1 MQIYKGIE
9 NLPDWKN
16 PVVAVGA
23 FDGVHLGHVRI
34 LRFLCEQAAR
44 VGGTSVVLTFDP
56 HPRTVL
62 HPESSFFTINSLD
75 KNLKLIEKQGVDAT
89 IVLPFTLAFSQ
100 MTYQQFIQ
108 EVIME
113 TLHAH
118 TLVMGPNHAF
128 GRHREGHHD
137 NIKEYCHEQSLQVV
151 DIPEEMWHSA
161 GVHSA
166 VIREHILKKDWET
179 VDAMLGYSY
188 KLNNQQPIN
197 LQ

>member
-1 MQIYKGIE
+1 MLIYKGIE
-9 NLPDWKN
+9 TLTEWKN

-34 LRFLCEQAAR
+34 LRFLCEQAVR

-62 HPESSFFTINSLD
+62 HPDSSFFTINGLD
-75 KNLKLIEKQGVDAT
+75 DNLKLIEKQGVDIT
-89 IVLPFTLAFSQ
+89 IVLPFSLELSR

-108 EVIME
+108 EVIMG

-128 GRHREGHHD
+128 GHHREGHHD
-137 NIKEYCHEQSLQVV
+137 NIKESCREHSLHVV

-166 VIREHILKKDWET
+166 VIREHIRKRDWET
-179 VDAMLGYSY
+179 VDAMLGYEY
-188 KLNNQQPIN
+188 RRKT
-197 LQ
+197 

>member
-1 MQIYKGIE
+1 MLIYKGIE
-9 NLPDWKN
+9 DLPKWEN
-16 PVVAVGA
+16 PVVVVGA

-34 LRFLCEQAAR
+34 LRFLCEQAER

-62 HPESSFFTINSLD
+62 HPDSSFFTINSLEE
-75 KNLKLIEKQGVDAT
+75 NLKLIEKQGVDAT
-89 IVLPFTLAFSQ
+89 VVLPFSLEFSQ

-108 EVIME
+108 KVIME

-128 GRHREGHHD
+128 GHHREGHHD
-137 NIKEYCHEQSLQVV
+137 NIKEYCREHSLHVV

-166 VIREHILKKDWET
+166 VIREHILKQDWET
-179 VDAMLGYSY
+179 VDAMLGYEY
-188 KLNNQQPIN
+188 RRRT
-197 LQ
+197 

>member
-1 MQIYKGIE
+1 MQVFNGTE
-9 NLPDWKN
+9 QLPRFAN

-34 LRFLCEQAAR
+34 LRFLCEQAKK
-44 VGGTSVVLTFDP
+44 VNGTSVVMTFSP

-62 HPESSFFTINSLD
+62 RPDTSFFTINKLED
-75 KNLKLIEKQGVDAT
+75 NLKLIEKQGVDV
-89 IVLPFTLAFSQ
+89 VLIQPFTLEFSRKS
-100 MTYQQFIQ
+100 YQQFIE
-108 EVIME
+108 EVILG

-137 NIKEYCHEQSLQVV
+137 NIKEYCRDHNLQVV

-161 GVHSA
+161 GVHSS
-166 VIREHILKKDWET
+166 VIREHIRQKDWET
-179 VDAMLGYSY
+179 VNAMLGYSY
-188 KLNNQQPIN
+188 SNHNS
-197 LQ
+197 

>member
-1 MQIYKGIE
+1 MIVFDGIDSLLKLE
-9 NLPDWKN
+9 K

-34 LRFLCEQAAR
+34 LRFLREQAER
-44 VGGTSVVLTFDP
+44 IGGVSVVLTFNP

-62 HPESSFFTINSLD
+62 NPDSDFFTINPLE
-75 KNLKLIEKQGVDAT
+75 KNLKLIEEQGIEAV
-89 IVLPFTLAFSQ
+89 VVQPFTKEFSE
-100 MTYQQFIQ
+100 MTYQQFIDK
-108 EVIME
+108 VIIGAMH
-113 TLHAH
+113 TH

-137 NIKEYCHEQSLQVV
+137 NIKEYCRDHDLQVV

-166 VIREHILKKDWET
+166 VIREHIRRQDWET
-179 VDAMLGYSY
+179 VNAMLGYDY
-188 KLNNQQPIN
+188 NEELKIKN
-197 LQ
+197 